1 MTDAF
6 PGQQLDALLLATMRR
21 LRRQPAMRA
30 RLARLK
36 GDEARAKCLADAA
49 VRELREDERALALM
63 TEAADGAG

>member
-49 VRELREDERALALM
+49 VGGGWGWLR
-63 TEAADGAG
+63 GGGS